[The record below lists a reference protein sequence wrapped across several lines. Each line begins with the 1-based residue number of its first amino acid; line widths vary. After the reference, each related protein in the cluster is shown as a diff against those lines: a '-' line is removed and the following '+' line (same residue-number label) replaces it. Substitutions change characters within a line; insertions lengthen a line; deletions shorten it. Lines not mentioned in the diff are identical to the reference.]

1 MKSFNEIFQP
11 KKDKR
16 MPTVLIVDDNPQVIK
31 VVRSHVKAMRPD
43 ALVITAKQGRSA
55 LQIVSLLDI
64 DLIIT
69 DFEMPIMDGVK
80 LSEEVKKHRPTLT
93 VILTSG
99 RGEPKNHK
107 ADAFVKKPILR
118 EDLTTTIISVRSAKK
133 PKRA

>member
-1 MKSFNEIFQP
+1 
-11 KKDKR
+11 
-16 MPTVLIVDDNPQVIK
+16 MPTVLIVDDNPRVID
-31 VVRSHVKAMRPD
+31 VVRGHVKAMRPD

-64 DLIIT
+64 DLLIT
-69 DFEMPIMDGVK
+69 DFEMPVMDGVK
-80 LSEEVKKHRPTLT
+80 LSEEVKKHRPSIT

-107 ADAFVKKPILR
+107 ADAFVKKPIIR
-118 EDLTTTIISVRSAKK
+118 ADLTTTIIRIRSVK